1 MSFREDLYIQR
12 KGTNQGTDIIQT
24 PIFIGTARK
33 LVSTISYDD
42 SWAIQFDVGDPT
54 VICDHENI
62 SFSTSYWNNVGNYNV
77 ETIDPTRTVLFCNTN
92 TQNENI
98 ELGSIQYICFIIDYN
113 TNLVIFTASLKT
125 ATFDVS
131 NSTTKSVVTLVLNEP
146 IPENINITTSDY
158 AIQVVYVKN
167 YVADITQF
175 NWIDSDNTVVFN
187 SANLHIYD
195 DAGNLNGVIST
206 TWGLYYKVLDYRYIT
221 LNQNDSIPDW
231 LVLNDQNPL
240 SQALAQHHKISNT
253 PATFL
258 SIPDEDP
265 NTIMQAL
272 TIVQDNS
279 LGNYI
284 VPLVTD
290 TTLNLLPL
298 LSHMATNLEKD
309 NIWLVNFL
317 SYPAFLPTTIAEG
330 SAFLQQSY
338 YTIQVSPGDN
348 QSFLDENN
356 SLIASIPFD
365 NSGNMIGGGFIL
377 NVTITRH
384 NFTDPINL
392 LMPLIDSDW
401 DGIVVKVNDIYLNGN
416 SKFNNYELLNA
427 PDSFIISIGA
437 TSNAWNGGLGW
448 NPGYILSDIG
458 ISSNPVYLSTTMET

>member
-1 MSFREDLYIQR
+1 M
-12 KGTNQGTDIIQT
+12 
-24 PIFIGTARK
+24 
-33 LVSTISYDD
+33 
-42 SWAIQFDVGDPT
+42 
-54 VICDHENI
+54 
-62 SFSTSYWNNVGNYNV
+62 
-77 ETIDPTRTVLFCNTN
+77 
-92 TQNENI
+92 
-98 ELGSIQYICFIIDYN
+98 
-113 TNLVIFTASLKT
+113 
-125 ATFDVS
+125 
-131 NSTTKSVVTLVLNEP
+131 
-146 IPENINITTSDY
+146 
-158 AIQVVYVKN
+158 
-167 YVADITQF
+167 
-175 NWIDSDNTVVFN
+175 
-187 SANLHIYD
+187 
-195 DAGNLNGVIST
+195 
-206 TWGLYYKVLDYRYIT
+206 
-221 LNQNDSIPDW
+221 
-231 LVLNDQNPL
+231 
-240 SQALAQHHKISNT
+240 
-253 PATFL
+253 
-258 SIPDEDP
+258 
-265 NTIMQAL
+265 
-272 TIVQDNS
+272 
-279 LGNYI
+279 GNYI